1 MPSQRDCGGAN
12 GGSIGLSREPAAS
25 SPCPEGGGPPPGVPT
40 TAVGC
45 LLRAATGGTEPH
57 RPRSGHRPGRLRFPC
72 PGAAA
77 APAPTRASSV
87 VQLLISS
94 PGAAPTTG
102 RGWITPVR
110 GLARWSGPGDT
121 ATLGAAGRHGDD
133 VAPLDRPGPRTLETP
148 MNALALSPA
157 DDLHPDFVQA
167 GADLVAARLAQQA
180 KDTPAHRAAVARERA
195 RIDAVLDLYLELSDP
210 RGRDVELAACRTV
223 GAPAS

>member
-87 VQLLISS
+87 VRLLISS

-148 MNALALSPA
+148 MNALALSPT

-210 RGRDVELAACRTV
+210 RGRDVDLPACSTV